1 MPNEKVKGSA
11 KIELVFQS
19 PSSAKSAYDA
29 LLQETDFAHRG
40 GSKLSISKNALTISI
55 SADDPVSL
63 RASINSY
70 LRLAHVIKSI
80 EEDKE

>member
-1 MPNEKVKGSA
+1 MPSETVKGSA
-11 KIELVFQS
+11 KIELSF
-19 PSSAKSAYDA
+19 PSIASAKSAYGA
-29 LLQETDFAHRG
+29 LLQETDFSHRG
-40 GSKLSISKNALTISI
+40 GSKLSLSKNILTISI

-70 LRLAHVIKSI
+70 LRLAHVIKAI